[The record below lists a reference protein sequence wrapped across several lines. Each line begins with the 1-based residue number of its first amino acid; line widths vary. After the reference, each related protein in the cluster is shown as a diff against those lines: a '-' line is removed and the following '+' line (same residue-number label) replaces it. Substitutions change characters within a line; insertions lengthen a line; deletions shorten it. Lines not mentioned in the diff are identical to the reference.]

1 MLFVEF
7 IRRTAI
13 ERDEANARVG
23 VEEREKVVRDRMV
36 SVDELSPGA
45 SIVEQPSLR
54 INHMRAMMPIATG
67 TWYHVMSFDITQCHD
82 RSVPKMSQRVARTP
96 NSSW

>member
-36 SVDELSPGA
+36 SVDELFP
-45 SIVEQPSLR
+45 
-54 INHMRAMMPIATG
+54 T
-67 TWYHVMSFDITQCHD
+67 
-82 RSVPKMSQRVARTP
+82 RVHR
-96 NSSW
+96 